1 MDTETLKKELVRD
14 EGVVLHAYQDH
25 LGYWTLG
32 VGRLIDERRGGG
44 ITHDE
49 AMYLLGNDIAR
60 VEQELSRRLDW
71 WDGLDDSRQRAL
83 CNMAFQ
89 LGVNGLMQFK
99 NMLDALSQA
108 QWDRAKAE
116 ALNSLW
122 ARQTPNRAARVANML
137 VYGDRV

>member
-1 MDTETLKKELVRD
+1 MDAETLKKELVRD

-32 VGRLIDERRGGG
+32 VGRLIDERKGGG
-44 ITHDE
+44 ISHEE
-49 AMYLLGNDIAR
+49 AMYLLGNDISR

-71 WDGLDDSRQRAL
+71 WDGLDDARQRAL

-99 NMLDALSQA
+99 NMLRALSEA
-108 QWDRAKAE
+108 QWDRARAE

-137 VYGDRV
+137 AYGDRV